1 MKYIGEFKNGTM
13 EGTGTHTWPD
23 GRKYIGDWKNNK
35 REGTGTHTWPSGQKY
50 IGEYK
55 NDKKEGTGTYTW
67 PDGMKYIGDYK
78 NGLREGT
85 GTYTWPKEVSISGE
99 GYNQTYIILKHD
111 KIERVPGAKA
121 AADSDSVHD
130 VFFRCGNWC
139 YRGPIQFNG
148 MQLGTADLPIIIPN
162 IATQQGSLTYFCNSK
177 SVPKHTIFYDQL
189 QFVNQAI
196 DFLGSEISSDRVDAE
211 LRKMS
216 SAFPWIDDPSAKM
229 YFELVCTPPACMR
242 QAALIASKTYLRG
255 LIIISVFYENTLY
268 VVVADGEGSQPML
281 DVRFPDVS
289 SHGDGVHLASYNDA
303 DGQGLY
309 DKLTLWHSLSESN

>member
-1 MKYIGEFKNGTM
+1 MPTLDSDSDAKGSSGAKE
-13 EGTGTHTWPD
+13 EGAPGA
-23 GRKYIGDWKNNK
+23 
-35 REGTGTHTWPSGQKY
+35 
-50 IGEYK
+50 
-55 NDKKEGTGTYTW
+55 
-67 PDGMKYIGDYK
+67 
-78 NGLREGT
+78 
-85 GTYTWPKEVSISGE
+85 KEVAISGE

-111 KIERVPGAKA
+111 EIERMPGAKA

-162 IATQQGSLTYFCNSK
+162 LQKQQGSLRYFCNSK
-177 SVPKHTIFYDQL
+177 SVPKQTIFYDQL

-268 VVVADGEGSQPML
+268 VVVADGEGSQPLL